1 MIICILI
8 THCNKRDRNRSE
20 FVPGRRNDDIR
31 DGVIANGE
39 EALIDMTPRHQG
51 RICTMVDKG
60 FEKLTAAE
68 LEKSWS
74 RVSCFQVLPAMS
86 TTKEKDKQV
95 QRRGD
100 QSARNIR
107 RAAKRNG
114 NDKRRIR
121 KY

>member
-1 MIICILI
+1 
-8 THCNKRDRNRSE
+8 
-20 FVPGRRNDDIR
+20 
-31 DGVIANGE
+31 
-39 EALIDMTPRHQG
+39 
-51 RICTMVDKG
+51 
-60 FEKLTAAE
+60 
-68 LEKSWS
+68 
-74 RVSCFQVLPAMS
+74 MS

-95 QRRGD
+95 QRQGD